1 MTRAG
6 GARGHVAVSC
16 VDLKLC
22 PAGLLPMLVGGFR
35 QGEGRVDPDRPAPG
49 CDRVARR
56 PSPEL
61 VVGGDAGREQEAP
74 SA

>member
-1 MTRAG
+1 MTRAC

-35 QGEGRVDPDRPAPG
+35 QGEEE
-49 CDRVARR
+49 RR
-56 PSPEL
+56 CKGQG
-61 VVGGDAGREQEAP
+61 VGGGSHSDQQMHTRDVIDFV
-74 SA
+74 